1 MTGTRCPGRACPGP
15 GRCRLSGDARASAL
29 LAKAATAGL
38 KPQSDAELLPVLLEL
53 IGSNIPVSK
62 WPTQLKKSQRTEH
75 ARETH
80 QARAAQADR
89 PPDRAAPARLTDP
102 ALPLPLPLPKRRRQR
117 C

>member
-1 MTGTRCPGRACPGP
+1 M
-15 GRCRLSGDARASAL
+15 
-29 LAKAATAGL
+29 
-38 KPQSDAELLPVLLEL
+38 LLEL

-89 PPDRAAPARLTDP
+89 PPDRAAPA
-102 ALPLPLPLPKRRRQR
+102 Q
-117 C
+117 